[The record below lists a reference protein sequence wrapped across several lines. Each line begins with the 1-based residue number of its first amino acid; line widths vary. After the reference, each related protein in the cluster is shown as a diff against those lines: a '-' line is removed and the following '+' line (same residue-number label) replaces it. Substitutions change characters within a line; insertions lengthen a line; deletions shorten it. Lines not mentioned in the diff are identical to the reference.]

1 MITCPNCHKKLSLF
15 EVKNNF
21 KCKECQSNLKSNTTL
36 AALTPLIVGGFV
48 ATPIS
53 EMFFDKSLYVYGL
66 DLLIVFVIFLLVWP
80 ILLKIKLRE

>member
-15 EVKNNF
+15 QVKNSF
-21 KCKECQSNLKSNTTL
+21 KCKECQANLKSNTTV
-36 AALTPLIVGGFV
+36 AALAPLIVGGFF

-53 EMFFDKSLYVYGL
+53 EMFFDKNIYVYGL
-66 DLLIVFVIFLLVWP
+66 DLLIVFIIFLLAWP